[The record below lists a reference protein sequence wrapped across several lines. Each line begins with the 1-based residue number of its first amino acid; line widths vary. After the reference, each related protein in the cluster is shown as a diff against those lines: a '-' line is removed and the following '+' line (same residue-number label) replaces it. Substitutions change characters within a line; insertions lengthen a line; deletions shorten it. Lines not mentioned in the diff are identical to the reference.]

1 MLLNWRGHGRRG
13 DRRPRLDANWI
24 SRSSIIERRRRCAK
38 NATATGAKKISFAV
52 VTPPPRSITRVTS
65 LAIRFNSQPD
75 TRGQSERSFDQ
86 SHRILAPPPRPPPP
100 PHPRPCKEVRWV
112 KVWPGGE
119 PPWLLSNRLP
129 PDVSGDPSRRPS
141 SIVSRLFCLFVCL
154 FVCLFFFFLGRRKR
168 FVQSTKSAARERE
181 RKKMIH
187 GRKYGSLSV
196 RNCQRHLLANI
207 FRFLFFKK

>member
-112 KVWPGGE
+112 KVWPGGN
-119 PPWLLSNRLP
+119 PRGSYRI
-129 PDVSGDPSRRPS
+129 DCHQMSAAIHQGDRPRSSR
-141 SIVSRLFCLFVCL
+141 VFFVCL
-154 FVCLFFFFLGRRKR
+154 FVCLFACFSFFSEGENVLCSP
-168 FVQSTKSAARERE
+168 QSLRLERE
-181 RKKMIH
+181 RGK
-187 GRKYGSLSV
+187 R
-196 RNCQRHLLANI
+196 
-207 FRFLFFKK
+207 